1 MRFFYN
7 LTGNY
12 AITLLLFTI
21 VVHIILMP
29 LSIKQQKNQVRMS
42 QIRPKE
48 QVIRKKYAGRKDTAT
63 NQKMMMEIQAMYKAE
78 NYSQFGGCLP
88 MLLQLP
94 VIFILFNIVRRPL
107 TYIAGFSSE
116 LIERISYFL
125 GDAIAANAPAPEI
138 QIVRAFEGTL
148 DGFYG
153 NLETIQNYIRNIDGI
168 VSYIG
173 EYQLALFNAYENMNF
188 NFFGQSLLIPPSEAL
203 FSSLM
208 IIMVL
213 NVVLSFFQMKVTRKI
228 QQKSMAVDMMNAN
241 GMKIMEYTMPL
252 MILFFTYKMESAL
265 GLYWIYR
272 SVVTIGQTFV
282 LAKIYP
288 IKETTEEDLRL
299 AEEKYGSGQKKK
311 KKKKKTV
318 TDELENDDNSDDETD
333 ADTVDS
339 NNKSDKHAKLQ
350 LEEVKKQ
357 DTNKTAP
364 KKFTVKRRSSGDN
377 RNNKK

>member
-1 MRFFYN
+1 MLFGMPMRFFYN

-12 AITLLLFTI
+12 AVTLFLFTI

-48 QVIRKKYAGRKDTAT
+48 QVIRKKYAGRKDAAT
-63 NQKMMMEIQAMYKAE
+63 NQKMMMEIQAMYKDE

-94 VIFILFNIVRRPL
+94 VIFILFNIVRQPL
-107 TYIAGFSSE
+107 TYIADFSSE
-116 LIERISYFL
+116 LIEKIRDFL
-125 GDAIAANAPAPEI
+125 GDAIAANAADPEI

-153 NLETIQNYIRNIDGI
+153 NLETIRNAIDLSGI
-168 VSYIG
+168 AD
-173 EYQLALFNAYENMNF
+173 YQVALFNAYENMNF
-188 NFFGQSLLIPPSEAL
+188 NFFGQSLLIPPAEAL

-252 MILFFTYKMESAL
+252 MILFFTYTMNAAL

-282 LAKIYP
+282 LARIYP

-311 KKKKKTV
+311 KKKKAAPA
-318 TDELENDDNSDDETD
+318 ELDNGDDDESD
-333 ADTVDS
+333 AD
-339 NNKSDKHAKLQ
+339 NKSDKQNRLQ

-357 DTNKTAP
+357 DNKTAP
-364 KKFTVKRRSSGDN
+364 KKFTVKRRSSGGN
-377 RNNKK
+377 RSNKK